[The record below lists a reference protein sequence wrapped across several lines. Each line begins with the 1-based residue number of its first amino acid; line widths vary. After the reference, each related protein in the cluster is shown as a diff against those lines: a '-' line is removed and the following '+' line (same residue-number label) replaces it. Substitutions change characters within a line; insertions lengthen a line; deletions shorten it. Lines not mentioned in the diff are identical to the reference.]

1 MEERHVSKIVVDLL
15 LERKNENT
23 GKKEILMMLAN
34 YLGNMYDLPGGHLEP
49 NEDLYDAMNR
59 EAKEELGIEIEREDM
74 QIIHIY
80 HHYEKDL
87 LKFVFKVK
95 KFKNKIQNLEPEKCK
110 ELKWIEIENLPDNTL
125 SGIRSEL
132 EYIKAKKSYSCD

>member
-1 MEERHVSKIVVDLL
+1 MQERHVSKIVVDLL

-23 GKKEILMMLAN
+23 GKKEILMMLAS
-34 YLGNMYDLPGGHLEP
+34 YLGNMYDLPGGHLES
-49 NEDLYDAMNR
+49 NEDLFDAMIR
-59 EAKEELGIEIEREDM
+59 EAKEELGIEIEKEDM

-87 LKFVFKVK
+87 VKFVFKVK

-125 SGIRSEL
+125 SGIRREL

>member
-23 GKKEILMMLAN
+23 GKKEILMMLAS

-49 NEDLYDAMNR
+49 NEDLFDAMNR

-95 KFKNKIQNLEPEKCK
+95 KFNYNLF
-110 ELKWIEIENLPDNTL
+110 KWFHFLTIFFF
-125 SGIRSEL
+125 
-132 EYIKAKKSYSCD
+132 K

>member
-49 NEDLYDAMNR
+49 NEDLFDAMNR

-125 SGIRSEL
+125 SGIRREL